1 MNRVNKYLLSNFVS
15 SFASLFTV
23 LFAIMSIIFF
33 IQIAR
38 ITSFIQIN
46 SAELFKLYLFML
58 PRVLIF
64 TAPIA
69 YFVALATSLFR
80 LSRENES
87 TVIFTFGYPSRNI
100 GLFFLKISLMMSAF
114 LLFIS
119 LIMMPYAENLKD
131 NFIDYKKTEATLNL
145 KASEFGQKFGDW
157 LIYIKDDL
165 RQTGNTVYQDLIL
178 YSPANK
184 NNKERII
191 LAKSGVFKSVDS
203 VFEMNLFDGVS
214 YTIDKSIH
222 ITNFKNMSIRSKPR
236 DNTIK
241 VNTVY
246 DYWAE
251 MTTNNKIKKNFTIY
265 VLVSIFPLA
274 STLFSVSFGIV
285 TYRYEKGFVY
295 FGIFGILFAY
305 FAGIMLLAKKPF
317 IAIPSVFSVFFILSI
332 IYFYKKIITKY

>member
-1 MNRVNKYLLSNFVS
+1 MNRVNKYLLSNFIS